1 MLLANSKRPLA
12 FAKLSRAT
20 KAGTK
25 DGALTLKPTVPTAAK
40 NPTTANKVTLI
51 WSANKAATKT
61 IKANTRKISDK
72 SMSFLRDMRSANKPK
87 GMDNNKNG
95 KD

>member
-20 KAGTK
+20 KAGTR

-51 WSANKAATKT
+51 LIGQQGCNQNHQS
-61 IKANTRKISDK
+61 
-72 SMSFLRDMRSANKPK
+72 
-87 GMDNNKNG
+87 
-95 KD
+95 KDPQDL